1 METTFGLL
9 EGYSEMS
16 LGETQDIRHEGN
28 PKLLTESTI
37 RIAFN
42 SRSWTPEK
50 QIAQFKNGVQS

>member
-9 EGYSEMS
+9 EGFSEMS

-42 SRSWTPEK
+42 SRRWTPENH
-50 QIAQFKNGVQS
+50 IAQFKNGVQS